1 LTHAIE
7 GLWPALLMPFGT
19 DGQLDIPRTLAQ
31 TSRMLA
37 AGCDGVTLFG
47 TTGEGLAFS
56 VAERKRVLEAVLD
69 SGVRPD
75 QIIVTTT
82 ACALEEAIDLGRH
95 AISKG
100 VTRQLYMPP
109 FFFNHPR
116 DAGVIDCVSQVVKG
130 ITSTANGEGLQ
141 MLLYHFPSLVNVAF
155 SHAAIAELAR
165 RHPKHVVGVKDS
177 AGDLEHSLGLVKA
190 FPQLSIL
197 VGSEPHIATVMRA
210 GGSGSVNGM
219 SNVAPHLLRRVIS
232 SPQQVSPADE
242 KLIHDLIRLMTV
254 LPGMPFVSAY
264 KVGLAEQ
271 SGDDVWLNVRAPL
284 TKLDPHE
291 EQAVREVYR
300 ATNQRFETI

>member
-1 LTHAIE
+1 MTKSIE
-7 GLWPALLMPFGT
+7 GLWPALLMPFQA
-19 DGQLDIPRTLAQ
+19 DGQLDLPRTLAHA
-31 TSRMLA
+31 SRMLA
-37 AGCDGVTLFG
+37 AGSDGVTLFG

-56 VAERKRVLEAVLD
+56 VAERKHVLEALLQ

-95 AISKG
+95 AIGRG
-100 VTRQLYMPP
+100 VTRQLFMPP

-116 DAGVIDCVSQVVKG
+116 DAGVVECVSQVVKG
-130 ITSTANGEGLQ
+130 IGNDSLQ

-155 SHAAIAELAR
+155 SHAAITELVR
-165 RHPKHVVGVKDS
+165 RHPKQVIGVKDS

-190 FPQLSIL
+190 FPALSIL

-232 SPQQVSPADE
+232 SPQSVSPADE
-242 KLIHDLIRLMTV
+242 KLINDLIRLMTV
-254 LPGMPFVSAY
+254 LPGMPFVSCY
-264 KVGLAEQ
+264 KAGLAEQ
-271 SGDDVWLNVRAPL
+271 TGDDTWLNVRAPL
-284 TKLDPHE
+284 SRLEAHE
-291 EQAVREVYR
+291 EKAVREVYR
-300 ATNQRFETI
+300 ATHQKFDTI